1 MAIGMVAALALC
13 AATAY
18 AFLVMRGTKTPPNPA
33 LSEAYETALRILGPE
48 TNTFYCLRADAMTIS
63 DTQGSTEWHLIFYST
78 NGQLR
83 EVIVPT
89 SGKVIVRDKL
99 RDSY

>member
-1 MAIGMVAALALC
+1 MVAALALC
-13 AATAY
+13 TATAY
-18 AFLVMRGTKTPPNPA
+18 AFLITRGTKTPPNPA
-33 LSEAYETALRILGPE
+33 LAQAYEMALRTLGPE
-48 TNTFYCLRADAMTIS
+48 TNAFYCLKADAMAIS
-63 DTQGSTEWHLIFYST
+63 ETQGPTEWHLIFYST

-99 RDSY
+99 RDGY